1 MPSTT
6 EITVQQLSRLIG
18 LPSAPAIVDVRTEE
32 DYAAAPHLI
41 PGSRRRDFRAVK
53 TWAGHYHGR
62 SVIVACQRG
71 LKLSQGVA
79 AWMRHEGIDAQTLEG
94 GFEAWKGA
102 GHLLVRTEKLPAR
115 DEHDRT
121 VWVTRAR
128 PKVDRIA
135 CPWLIRRFV
144 DPGAV
149 FLFVAP
155 SEVLPVAE
163 RFSATPFDIDGVF
176 WSHRGETCTFDTM
189 IAEFGLKSEPLSRLA
204 ASFAVRIRPNWISH
218 RKPPACSRPRSD
230 TRACIATTSRSSTPR
245 WRCTTP
251 STGGAAT
258 RRRKRTTGRRPR
270 LRLEQGSMQQDTVI
284 AGTAPPPTYA
294 EALKVWARIGLLSFG
309 GPAGQI
315 ALMHR
320 ELVEERKWIDEG
332 RYLNA
337 LNFCMLLPGPEAM
350 QLATYVGWRLHGLKG
365 GLTAG
370 LLFVIPGALI
380 VLALS
385 MLYAAFGKLPLVEAV
400 FVGIKAAVLAIVVEA
415 LLRIARRSLKDG
427 VEWAIAGSA
436 FVAIFFL
443 AVPFPLIVLAAALI
457 GFARGGNAP
466 AASSVANADS
476 GAPIAQTLTTTAVW
490 LAIWIV
496 PLAALAAMF
505 GPSHVLSQIA
515 LFFSKLA
522 VVTFGGAYA
531 VLAYMAQDV
540 VETHRWLTA
549 GEMLDGLGLAET
561 TPGPLILVTEFVGFL
576 AAHRHG
582 GGNPWVMG
590 VLGALVTLWATFAP
604 CFLWIFAGAPYIER
618 LNAEP
623 RLKAALAAVTAAV
636 VGVILNLTVWFALH
650 VLFASVTERFAGPLR
665 LHAPDLASI
674 SWPALLLS
682 GVAIVLLFVL
692 HRGVLTTLAVCGA
705 LAFAWHAVA

>member
-1 MPSTT
+1 
-6 EITVQQLSRLIG
+6 
-18 LPSAPAIVDVRTEE
+18 
-32 DYAAAPHLI
+32 
-41 PGSRRRDFRAVK
+41 
-53 TWAGHYHGR
+53 
-62 SVIVACQRG
+62 
-71 LKLSQGVA
+71 
-79 AWMRHEGIDAQTLEG
+79 
-94 GFEAWKGA
+94 
-102 GHLLVRTEKLPAR
+102 
-115 DEHDRT
+115 
-121 VWVTRAR
+121 
-128 PKVDRIA
+128 
-135 CPWLIRRFV
+135 
-144 DPGAV
+144 
-149 FLFVAP
+149 
-155 SEVLPVAE
+155 
-163 RFSATPFDIDGVF
+163 
-176 WSHRGETCTFDTM
+176 
-189 IAEFGLKSEPLSRLA
+189 
-204 ASFAVRIRPNWISH
+204 
-218 RKPPACSRPRSD
+218 
-230 TRACIATTSRSSTPR
+230 
-245 WRCTTP
+245 
-251 STGGAAT
+251 
-258 RRRKRTTGRRPR
+258 
-270 LRLEQGSMQQDTVI
+270 MQQDTVM
-284 AGTAPPPTYA
+284 AGTLQPPTYT

-350 QLATYVGWRLHGLKG
+350 QLATYVGWRMHGLKG

-370 LLFVIPGALI
+370 LLFVIPGALV

-385 MLYAAFGKLPLVEAV
+385 MLYAAFGKLPLVEAL
-400 FVGIKAAVLAIVVEA
+400 FIGIKAAVLAIVVEA

-427 VEWAIAGSA
+427 VEWAIAGAA

-457 GFARGGNAP
+457 GFARGGVDVP
-466 AASSVANADS
+466 AATRVAKPDV
-476 GAPIAQTLTTTAVW
+476 GVPVAQTLTTTAVW

-496 PLAALAAMF
+496 PLAALAGIF
-505 GPSHVLSQIA
+505 GSTHVLTQIA
-515 LFFSKLA
+515 VFFSKLA

-540 VETHRWLTA
+540 VETHGWLTA

-576 AAHRHG
+576 AANRHG

-590 VLGALVTLWATFAP
+590 MLGAVVTLWATFAP

-650 VLFASVTERFAGPLR
+650 VLFATVTERFAGPLR
-665 LHAPDLASI
+665 LHVPELFSI
-674 SWPALLLS
+674 SGPALVLS

-692 HRGVLTTLAVCGA
+692 HRGVLTTLAVCGGLA
-705 LAFAWHAVA
+705 LAWHVMA